1 MGHFLR
7 DAGLAVREVVKD
19 TNGES
24 AKAGDVLGT
33 VSGANAAPILIE
45 VPVDDLV
52 ATVFDGPMAAID
64 FEEALWS
71 GLFGRAA
78 GDPECGFERSLLAF
92 LVDHLALD
100 QEDLADV
107 REVDL
112 GIEGG
117 TAPNPSG
124 FDSPMVRG

>member
-1 MGHFLR
+1 MR

-19 TNGES
+19 ADGE
-24 AKAGDVLGT
+24 AAQAGDVLGAVT
-33 VSGANAAPILIE
+33 GANAATILIE
-45 VPVDDLV
+45 VPVDDIV

-64 FEEALWS
+64 FEEALWP

-78 GDPECGFERSLLAF
+78 GDTERGFERSLLGF

-107 REVDL
+107 REVDI
-112 GIEGG
+112 GIERG

-124 FDSPMVRG
+124 FDSSMVRG